1 MILGSRGVQEFSQV
15 VMNLK
20 KLGVRVFWR
29 EQAFTTLESSRSGAI
44 LGFWDN
50 APIGLQAWPPSLSA
64 INEQEIYID
73 TRRRACLDVIQY
85 HISYLFRVW

>member
-29 EQAFTTLESSRSGAI
+29 EQAFTILESGRSGAI

-50 APIGLQAWPPSLSA
+50 APIGL
-64 INEQEIYID
+64 
-73 TRRRACLDVIQY
+73 
-85 HISYLFRVW
+85 